1 MTGGLSGRAVS
12 LFFVQLR
19 LGGELNIFEKKKG
32 MNKTLLTSEKY
43 IKGITPID
51 ENMAGSY
58 LLDAVLVAQEEDLQ
72 TVIGTAMLR
81 KLQSLVEDGTIAET
95 DNAAYKE
102 LLDDYIQPYLAYD
115 SVVRLLPC
123 TENKI
128 VNMGVMRAYDEK
140 LTNVQDTEKVADWFV
155 SRADFRRLVLI
166 KWLQTNRKLFPEL
179 KDNCGCFS
187 ADFGSV
193 LYSAASSSIFLGGA
207 RNPDRK
213 WRR

>member
-1 MTGGLSGRAVS
+1 
-12 LFFVQLR
+12 
-19 LGGELNIFEKKKG
+19 

-72 TVIGTAMLR
+72 TIIGTALLR
-81 KLQSLVEDGTIAET
+81 KLQSLIEDGKIGEVE
-95 DNAAYKE
+95 NNAYKV

-115 SVVRLLPC
+115 SVVRVIPVVGTKL
-123 TENKI
+123 
-128 VNMGVMRAYDEK
+128 VNMGVMKAYDDK
-140 LTNVQDTEKVADWFV
+140 LTNVQDGEAVENWFV
-155 SRADFRRLVLI
+155 NRADFRRLFLI
-166 KWLQTNRKLFPEL
+166 KWLDVNRGLFPEL
-179 KDNCGCFS
+179 KSDCGCFS

-213 WRR
+213 WRG

>member
-1 MTGGLSGRAVS
+1 
-12 LFFVQLR
+12 
-19 LGGELNIFEKKKG
+19 

-72 TVIGTAMLR
+72 TVIGTALLR

-102 LLDDYIQPYLAYD
+102 LLDDYIQPYLAYA
-115 SVVRLLPC
+115 SVVRILPVVDV
-123 TENKI
+123 KL

-155 SRADFRRLVLI
+155 NRADFRRLVLI
-166 KWLQTNRKLFPEL
+166 KWLRSNRSLFPEL
-179 KDNCGCFS
+179 KNNCGCFS
-187 ADFGSV
+187 ADFNSV
-193 LYSAASSSIFLGGA
+193 LYSAASSSIFLGGS